1 MARRVRHDRASRRGT
16 RRDSPDGP
24 GCADGPR
31 GSSYGQTD
39 RTGGVDNGRAARGTT
54 SRRAAARER
63 LAGPLITAAGQLG
76 VAVAQRQAAAAGVD
90 DAKHKA
96 QAHLRQAQLEA
107 DSMLT
112 HAGDHVTAA
121 DDKYRQAHGDAL
133 TAGWSP
139 AALTD
144 MSYTPPAPPKRNR
157 NQPAHPGTAS
167 TPLELVP
174 AANDQTRVAQPLLRC
189 TPRGQGLAAAA
200 RGPCKP
206 ASRQP
211 SLARQQSCGATDH
224 GSITSVDSADARPA
238 CGDVLGGARPSGWPG
253 TEDELGVL
261 RSAQLFRG
269 LDPDDVAALLPAF
282 APRTLERGRQLFAQG
297 DVDEADVFV
306 ELSGRFTVAREHRD
320 GRAVTAVLGPGDM
333 VGELSVFDPGPRTST
348 VTAVTGGRVAALTSK
363 DLARLGD
370 IKTARRRPAA
380 AGAGPP
386 AASHQQHRRRPD
398 VRRRRRS
405 NGQST
410 ARARGPVRTATRPR
424 SVGTARADPSRTRP
438 ARRRIPG
445 DGEQDPVR
453 VRQPRLAPA
462 RKPGRRHSRPT
473 PARPTSPRRRLS
485 LPARC
490 IASRGK
496 QLSSGLPLPTQP
508 VPAGLLTFALRS

>member
-1 MARRVRHDRASRRGT
+1 MAYRASAIRAGRLPGRMARRVRHDRASRRGT

-348 VTAVTGGRVAALTSK
+348 VTAVTGGRVAALTSS
-363 DLARLGD
+363 DLLAWGTSRPHVAARLLQVLARRLRRTNSTVADLMFVDVAGRMAKALLELAARFGERHGPEVWVPHGLTQSELGQLVGGSRETVN
-370 IKTARRRPAA
+370 KTLSEF
-380 AGAGPP
+380 AGRGWL
-386 AASHQQHRRRPD
+386 RLE
-398 VRRRRRS
+398 
-405 NGQST
+405 N
-410 ARARGPVRTATRPR
+410 RAV
-424 SVGTARADPSRTRP
+424 VLLDL
-438 ARRRIPG
+438 
-445 DGEQDPVR
+445 
-453 VRQPRLAPA
+453 PRLAQRA
-462 RKPGRRHSRPT
+462 R
-473 PARPTSPRRRLS
+473 A
-485 LPARC
+485 
-490 IASRGK
+490 
-496 QLSSGLPLPTQP
+496 
-508 VPAGLLTFALRS
+508 AG